1 MFVKKLAL
9 TASVAALAAF
19 ISLAPKAFA
28 DETTGDKV
36 KQDAEQVKT
45 STKKLGREASD
56 KTCEMVNG
64 KMQCAGKKVKHSL
77 QNTGDAAKDKVD
89 KTSDEMKQ

>member
-1 MFVKKLAL
+1 MFVRQLTL
-9 TASVAALAAF
+9 TASIAALAAF
-19 ISLAPKAFA
+19 ISMAPKAFA
-28 DETTGDKV
+28 DESTGDKV

-45 STKKLGREASD
+45 NTKKLGREASD

-77 QNTGDAAKDKVD
+77 QNTGDAAKDKMD
-89 KTSDEMKQ
+89 KASDGMKK